1 MSPIGIL
8 ASYPKSGNT
17 WCRVFI
23 AELHKLI
30 SLENGLDDD
39 EYELNLNSDIK
50 TGQIIS
56 SRVWID
62 DQLGFDSNELDFDEL
77 DIIRGKYY
85 QQEINL

>member
-1 MSPIGIL
+1 MEIEPHWYL

-39 EYELNLNSDIK
+39 EYELNLNRDIE

-62 DQLGFDSNELDFDEL
+62 DQLGFEVMSLIL
-77 DIIRGKYY
+77 MSWI
-85 QQEINL
+85 